1 MTRESFVLHTEYIED
16 LPEEYKQKFLF
27 AIYQYAA
34 HDIVPEFTG
43 LEQTIWIKIQ
53 RRIDA
58 DVAQWEET
66 KQKRSDAGRRGGLK
80 SGEQRKNEAM
90 FQSVSSKTKQNE
102 AMLQSASNCFKQN
115 EAMLQSASNCFKQN
129 EANEAVSVSDN
140 VNVSVSESESV
151 SVGAQAPE
159 NSPSDFSFLQK
170 TLFSMIQTHNKDSP
184 VESKIPVSTNFVSFI
199 QKECRELFEVMR
211 GSPPDEILHTVE
223 NLLISAKQKR
233 KKAYS
238 WHWFL
243 KDINDYKPEFF
254 CVQKAEEQKQLSPV
268 DDFYK
273 KMRGSEGFDAGIF
286 LAHQKEWLSAGK
298 PEGNKYFAWQAEYK
312 KIKNNA

>member
-80 SGEQRKNEAM
+80 SGEQRKNEEM
-90 FQSVSSKTKQNE
+90 LQSASSKTKQNE

-115 EAMLQSASNCFKQN
+115 EA
-129 EANEAVSVSDN
+129 NEAVYVSDN

-268 DDFYK
+268 DAFYK

>member
-90 FQSVSSKTKQNE
+90 LQSASSKTKQNE

-115 EAMLQSASNCFKQN
+115 EAN
-129 EANEAVSVSDN
+129 EAVYVSVSDN

-268 DDFYK
+268 DAFYK